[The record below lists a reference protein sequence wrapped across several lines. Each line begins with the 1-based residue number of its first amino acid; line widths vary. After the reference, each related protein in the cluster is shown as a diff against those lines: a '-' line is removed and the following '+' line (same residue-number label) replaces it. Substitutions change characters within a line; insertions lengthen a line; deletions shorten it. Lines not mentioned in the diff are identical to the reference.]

1 MLLGGGTMSMGTVV
15 STFLISFI
23 GGGVAGYV
31 MGRLVCWL
39 VMWLRGWPTAEITLT
54 VASAYLTF
62 FISDHYLGVS
72 GVVATVIAG
81 LVVVST
87 GRTRMSPTTFEQL
100 RGAWAE
106 FGLWANSLI
115 FVFAA
120 MLIRRMMAE
129 VTWGEVLLVLL
140 LFVVILGARAVMV
153 FGSEERPA
161 GTEGYGRLQSG
172 W

>member
-15 STFLISFI
+15 STFLISFV

-31 MGRLVCWL
+31 MGRRVCWL

-72 GVVATVIAG
+72 GAVATVIDG
-81 LVVVST
+81 LVVGST
-87 GRTRMSPTTFEQL
+87 GRTRLSPTTYEQL

-106 FGLWANSLI
+106 FGFWANSLI

-120 MLIRRMMAE
+120 MMIHRLMAE
-129 VTWGEVLLVLL
+129 VNRGDVL
-140 LFVVILGARAVMV
+140 
-153 FGSEERPA
+153 
-161 GTEGYGRLQSG
+161 
-172 W
+172 